1 MCVEKYWGGE
11 DEDGEECRENK
22 LQFGSGEEM
31 VLYDVVLD
39 DGRGSLDDQEKA
51 GRLGGSGSQLHE

>member
-1 MCVEKYWGGE
+1 M
-11 DEDGEECRENK
+11 NK

-39 DGRGSLDDQEKA
+39 DGRAPWVIKKKQGDWVEV
-51 GRLGGSGSQLHE
+51 GWQLYE

>member
-1 MCVEKYWGGE
+1 MSGV
-11 DEDGEECRENK
+11 NK

-39 DGRGSLDDQEKA
+39 DGRAPWMIKKSREIGWKWEAAPRMMDA
-51 GRLGGSGSQLHE
+51 VRRT